1 MNLPS
6 SFRREMESAEGFF
19 AMTDEDG
26 AEEEDEDGGA
36 WDGIQNTLWMIE
48 FGFNDWMEIS
58 FKFAHRP
65 VIKYRPGAMRYRI
78 FLTVYIIY

>member
-1 MNLPS
+1 MVLYPQSTPSQMNLPS

-36 WDGIQNTLWMIE
+36 
-48 FGFNDWMEIS
+48 
-58 FKFAHRP
+58 
-65 VIKYRPGAMRYRI
+65 
-78 FLTVYIIY
+78 